1 MRTLKGIGVSGGLT
15 YGRAFLYKAPTVNEE
30 KSDNPAG
37 ERETL
42 KKGLKRAEK
51 ELEGLEKTMGER
63 KEAGIMQAQRLM
75 LMDPDLLDRTTELID
90 EGYSASYAIWLAANE
105 SAKAI
110 GSLEDPY
117 LRERAA
123 DVLDVAQR
131 VISAIRGRSMKA
143 PEDSVVIAED
153 LKASDVL
160 SLGARAIA
168 TERGS
173 ATSHMSI
180 IAGARGIPA
189 VVGVKGLLDV
199 KENTLIAVDGE
210 SGTVIIEPDENEIRA
225 IEGRRKIEKEKAEMN
240 RRQPAVTKSGKR
252 IRVMANIGN
261 AEEAEKA
268 LNAGAEGI
276 GLFRTE
282 FLLLNRESTP
292 SEEEQY
298 LAYKK
303 VAETFGAM
311 PVIIRT
317 FDIGGDKEI
326 EYLAIEREN
335 NPFLGVR
342 GIRLCLQR
350 KDLFKTQLKTLLR
363 AGAHG
368 NVRIMYPMIALEDE
382 VREANTV
389 LKEAKEELKKEGKDF
404 GEVQVGIMI
413 ETPAAALCA
422 ELFDVDFFSIGSN
435 DLIQYTM
442 AADRTNEKLS
452 YLYRADRIMKLI
464 EHVVKAAKEKGIE
477 VGVCGEIAGDPG
489 IIPELVRIGI
499 DELSMSPSKIAR
511 AKETIRR
518 IE

>member
-1 MRTLKGIGVSGGLT
+1 
-15 YGRAFLYKAPTVNEE
+15 
-30 KSDNPAG
+30 
-37 ERETL
+37 
-42 KKGLKRAEK
+42 
-51 ELEGLEKTMGER
+51 
-63 KEAGIMQAQRLM
+63 
-75 LMDPDLLDRTTELID
+75 
-90 EGYSASYAIWLAANE
+90 
-105 SAKAI
+105 
-110 GSLEDPY
+110 
-117 LRERAA
+117 
-123 DVLDVAQR
+123 
-131 VISAIRGRSMKA
+131 
-143 PEDSVVIAED
+143 
-153 LKASDVL
+153 
-160 SLGARAIA
+160 
-168 TERGS
+168 
-173 ATSHMSI
+173 MSI
-180 IAGARGIPA
+180 IAGALGIPA

-225 IEGRRKIEKEKAEMN
+225 AEGLRKAEKEKAE
-240 RRQPAVTKSGKR
+240 RERGQPAVTKSGRR
-252 IRVMANIGN
+252 IRIMANIGN

-303 VAETFGAM
+303 AAETFGEM

-326 EYLAIEREN
+326 DYLSIERED

-350 KDLFKTQLKTLLR
+350 KDLFKTQLKALLR

-368 NVRIMYPMIALEDE
+368 NVRIMYPMIALEEE

-389 LKEAKEELKKEGKDF
+389 LKEAEEELKKEGKNF
-404 GEVQVGIMI
+404 GEVRVGIMI

-442 AADRTNEKLS
+442 AADRTTKSCPTCTGLT
-452 YLYRADRIMKLI
+452 
-464 EHVVKAAKEKGIE
+464 G
-477 VGVCGEIAGDPG
+477 
-489 IIPELVRIGI
+489 
-499 DELSMSPSKIAR
+499 
-511 AKETIRR
+511 
-518 IE
+518 